1 MVKFNNLETTMMAK
15 WYGNQIEEM
24 ILNNPRATK
33 TDLICILSEGLE
45 NLVKEDISLLTEGY
59 VSEVIGESFEKV
71 NYHDLIDYFK
81 DDEPLTEFGVVINKQ
96 QRKVVKVKATNASEA
111 LELIKEQ
118 MNKGELEDSDFEE
131 GDTDLSL
138 E

>member
-1 MVKFNNLETTMMAK
+1 MKFSNLETSMMGK
-15 WYGNQIEEM
+15 YYGNQIEEM
-24 ILNNPRATK
+24 ILKNPRATK
-33 TDLICILSEGLE
+33 DELICILSEGLE
-45 NLVKEDISLLTEGY
+45 NLVKEDLSLLTEGY

-111 LELIKEQ
+111 LEFIKEQ
-118 MNKGELEDSDFEE
+118 MNKGELEDGDFEE